1 MRYAVQE
8 LDRDILRQGD
18 LNYKCR
24 LYVLDK
30 FHNIIDEL
38 TGISNFGNYNI
49 DADSTIRRTTSFVL
63 ELDNTYHSKHIE
75 EKIESWVG
83 YDFKMQIGLYDLRKN
98 DYVWYDCG
106 SYAIT
111 SANTS
116 YDAATNTLS
125 TDLADWFSKLD
136 GTRNGQVGGAP
147 TILIPNLDEN
157 GEKVTI
163 RQATIGVL
171 KDNGIE
177 KYIVQDVG
185 EFYGTEGIPNY
196 EEYRKNNPNWNQIP
210 YDLEFNVG
218 CMAGD
223 ILTEIR
229 DLYPNNEMYWDIYD
243 TFCFN
248 MMPSCENDPILLD
261 NDFIQEILRG
271 ENSESVTYDISS
283 IKNITEVFGKTYDV
297 DAFCE
302 SCTVSSNVYTLSI
315 ELYEDYQNGEII
327 AFTAPSDNN
336 ESMKIRIND
345 LNSLPIYHEGTT
357 EYISAGTIIKNT
369 VYSVKIAYL
378 DGEYIT
384 YFLGSFQPHAICV
397 LTDGTISD
405 DDYQTQDGNIV
416 KKYSKEYFKAKYN
429 CKNVRFRIEKDN
441 PFTIQR
447 IGEVL
452 DVKSGNEFDNIISD
466 SVAESNALYYN
477 KNASTTNDIVT
488 ITTHMIPWLDVNVKV
503 SYKKQQESE
512 EHEYIIKSISN
523 DLGGMSTSITMHRFY
538 PLYWD

>member
-1 MRYAVQE
+1 MRYSVTEDDKLLLQ
-8 LDRDILRQGD
+8 QGE
-18 LNYKCR
+18 LNYKYR

-30 FHNIIDEL
+30 SHNIVDEL
-38 TGISNFGNYNI
+38 AGISSMGSYNI
-49 DADSTIRRTTSFVL
+49 DSDSAIRRTTSFVL
-63 ELDNTYHSKHIE
+63 ELDNTYHAKHIE

-83 YDFKMQIGLYDLRKN
+83 YDFAMQIGLYNLRTD
-98 DYVWYDCG
+98 DYVWYECG

-111 SANTS
+111 GANTS
-116 YDAATNTLS
+116 YDASTNTLS
-125 TDLADWFSKLD
+125 TDLADWFSKFD

-157 GEKVTI
+157 GEKITI
-163 RQATIGVL
+163 RQGTIGVL

-177 KYIVQDVG
+177 KYIVQDIG
-185 EFYGTEGIPNY
+185 EFYGQDTSSGY
-196 EEYRKNNPNWNQIP
+196 EDYRAKNPNWNQIP
-210 YDLEFNVG
+210 YDLEFNAG
-218 CMAGD
+218 CMVGD

-229 DLYPNNEMYWDIYD
+229 DLYPNNEMYWDIYQ

-248 MMPSCENDPILLD
+248 AIPSCENDPVMFD
-261 NDFIQEILRG
+261 NSFIQGILRG

-302 SCTVSSNVYTLSI
+302 SCTVSSNVYTLPI

-327 AFTAPSDNN
+327 AFTAPADNT
-336 ESMKIRIND
+336 ESMKIRINE
-345 LNSLPIYHEGTT
+345 LTSLPIYYEGTT
-357 EYISAGTIIKNT
+357 EYITAGTIIKDT

-397 LTDGTISD
+397 LTADANDPVYT
-405 DDYQTQDGNIV
+405 
-416 KKYSKEYFKAKYN
+416 KEHFKTKYN
-429 CKNVRFRIEKDN
+429 CKNVHFRVEKDN
-441 PFTIQR
+441 PFTVQR

-452 DVKSGNEFDNIISD
+452 DVKTGNEFDNIISD

-523 DLGGMSTSITMHRFY
+523 DLGNLSSSITMHRFY